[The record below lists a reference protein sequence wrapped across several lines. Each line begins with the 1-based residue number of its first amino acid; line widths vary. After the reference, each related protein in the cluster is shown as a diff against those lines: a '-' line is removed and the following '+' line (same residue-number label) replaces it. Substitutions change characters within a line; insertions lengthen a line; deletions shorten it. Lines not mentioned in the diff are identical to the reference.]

1 MSQNWKNNKME
12 RLCSYI
18 LLIIIT
24 TFIFLGQSFF
34 IQDSI
39 SAKIVEIE
47 PGLEQSSTTNKQ
59 YTNDFEEKREVTNGD
74 YSGIEQL
81 VDVEKDTELKT
92 NTFNVSKTFNETDSN
107 TITNFYDADGN
118 YKGVEYSAGTDNI
131 GNTYEINEDG
141 YSGSIP
147 RVDTTCTDPRT
158 VTSSDGSY
166 KVIKTCTAH
175 YSGLLTKTV
184 TESELIDYY
193 FGKYEGLIFHINT
206 KEQNLGTPVNSEGVN
221 EPVNIVTGNYYASA
235 SDLTI
240 PDLGLALEVNRFYNS
255 LDQESGLIG
264 KSWKFSYESFLEVDS
279 IDNVTITYPDGR
291 KGYFM
296 LDEET
301 GLYIAP
307 QTIFDTLIKKT
318 DTYELTWQSN
328 KATYIYDMDGK
339 LIAIRDRN
347 DNTVTLEY
355 DESNQLSKVIGASGN
370 HLSINIVNGRIH
382 AVTDAIGRT
391 IEYTYV
397 NDELRQVKGIGGGT
411 TTYTYNSHGLTSIT
425 DENGNTFINNEYDP
439 FGRVIR
445 QLDADQNVI
454 TYDYDDVNYINTYTV
469 QATGRSVSYEYN
481 ERLYITKKSFDD
493 DTYEQYGY
501 DEWGNRISVR
511 DRNGNITQYEY
522 DERGNLLLSTSPS
535 PFSYQ
540 NIYEYDAFNNLVS
553 VTRPNGQQTTFG
565 YDNNHNLIKT
575 TKQIDDNNQ
584 AITSYT
590 YDLSGRLETITDA
603 EGNVQT
609 YTYGTSNQPIEAID
623 REQNMVSYVYDEVG
637 RIQTST
643 NVDGTISF
651 EYNDNNKIEKI
662 TDAEGHITRMKYDVR
677 GNLIKTIFPEQYDEN
692 TDDGIGTSYVYDALD
707 NPIQVID
714 PLDNVIAMKYDVD
727 GNKIKD
733 INPNQYNA
741 ATDDG
746 TGISYK
752 YNDKKQI
759 THVTYPSGQ
768 QSSIVYDGVG
778 NIIKTIDANH
788 YDEQSD
794 DGKGMQYFYDE
805 MNRLIEER
813 DPEGNVIKRYVYDE
827 NNFVTKIIDV
837 KGYLSGNDDSFRYGT
852 LYTYNLTGWLLEQ
865 RVPLKQDGDT
875 VLYRIATYEYDKL
888 GRIEKEKKSTEYV
901 TEDSEPTS
909 WHEIQYTYDGNGKV
923 TSVVDSAGAH
933 MEYVYDAFGRTILE
947 KVKMDDQQWGIKG
960 YEYNAAGRLI
970 HTWNEIDAEDVIH
983 GGTESIKSQTT
994 RDYDGNGNLI
1004 KVTSPEGYVTEFIYN
1019 EANRLIEQRQEVQE
1033 DQIDVLST
1041 KAIIDGRKI
1050 VYPEQTYEYKL
1061 KLQPDGEISSYSID
1075 VEYDTRI
1082 LELVEIGSI
1091 EENTSVNSDTLGKIH
1106 FQAENANYTE
1116 ENILGSMVFR
1126 VKENTLGTGY
1136 VTISPTSTYVDGE
1149 GTSYQFTEVIG
1160 QAAEARIPDMNDNS
1174 LVETNDFTFTA
1185 LLDQVQINQPEYE
1198 EKYDINGNRLIDV
1211 PDLDYIK
1218 DWLFADKTNVMQDL
1232 SRTYFAEKQTSSV
1245 YKVDTATVTRTIQY
1259 EYDKAGNLI
1268 KEIDPNGHVTT
1279 YIYDAYNRLI
1289 EVIDR
1294 ENGRTKLEYDEV
1306 GNVTKE
1312 VLPEQYDENLGVTYS
1327 YDSLNRLEMT
1337 TNVLG
1342 NVIQKNIYDVNGNLI
1357 KVIDANGYDS
1367 SDSDDLRYGL
1377 EYTYDI
1383 GNRLLTLT
1391 TPETKNEGITNS
1403 HYTYNALNHVL
1414 TYSDGLNNTTTY
1426 VRDIWGNP
1434 LTVTNAEGYTS
1445 EFKYDLA
1452 GNLLSST
1459 DGNGNTMNYEY
1470 NQFHLLKSI
1479 TDPLGQTVSYVYDL
1493 EGRLRTEVDRNNQ
1506 TIAYVYNRDHQL
1518 VTRSIEGDENREK
1531 FLYNK
1536 DGSILAAINDNGVNE
1551 YRYTANGYL
1560 ASEWRNGQQILTYE
1574 YDQNGNIVGFVEPS
1588 GDWTR
1593 YSYDDHNRIQ
1603 KVFDGEELLATYNY
1617 NKDSTIANTQYST
1630 GIQSDYTYDK
1640 DLNILGLTHK
1650 NTQNEII
1657 SQYVYTYDVNGNL
1670 LSEIENGELTEY
1682 TYDKLN
1688 QLHTVFRN
1696 NELETYTYDA
1706 IGNRIEKIK
1715 GTDTTTYRYDPNN
1728 RLLEQI
1734 LNGTQTTFTY
1744 DPNGNLLKEI
1754 TGEQEKTYT
1763 YDGYNRLI
1771 QTFMPDG
1778 TWMDYDY
1785 NAQGWRHAI
1794 SENGIRSEFTE
1805 HFGQV
1810 ILEQNNVGEVV
1821 NRTLR
1826 GYSILAQQDHK
1837 DNSGYYLQ
1845 NGHGDV
1851 VSIVDGT
1858 GKILNAYEYDAFGNT
1873 TNAIEQVANR
1883 FLYAGEQFDAIT
1895 DQYYLRARYYNPQ
1908 IGRFTQEDTFRGDGL
1923 NLYVYVSNN
1932 PLRYIDPSGY
1942 WKDDITSYLVTSMDF
1957 SSNFIPFANSIPDTY
1972 FEGAANS
1979 VYDSGEGIVY
1989 MFIHPKQTLDGAVYA
2004 ITNPDVIIIEAYE
2017 GSIETISDLPNK
2029 SKEEIE
2035 ELIGYSLA
2043 DLISPAKKVDAVGD
2057 VASIGKK
2064 INDNDSGS
2072 NNDTD
2077 SNIDIDCIMNCFTA
2091 GTKVLTEDGEK
2102 PIEEIQVGDKVL
2114 AKDDVTGEMGYK
2126 EVVGLFQREA
2136 NEIYSLYIEDEIIE
2150 VTAEHPFWL
2159 DGEGWTLVKD
2169 LQVGDYLVSTDG
2181 SIKVIDK
2188 IEIEQRNATVYNFEV
2203 EDYHSYFV
2211 SNLGIWVHN
2220 CSPTWNGSGPAP
2232 GVIGVNANSKSVEAL
2247 KNYYPKNDGVEFVFD
2262 AKTNTF
2268 VVGSPKSGSF
2278 EGSPHQKLA
2287 QTIGADGGE
2296 NTLGGT
2302 FSRGSNGEIITTEN
2316 SGHYGTNWTSEL
2328 RQQYQDVMKSYGI
2341 EVQHEKWVNP

>member
-1 MSQNWKNNKME
+1 MKHFLNRKYVTTKNNHTF
-12 RLCSYI
+12 
-18 LLIIIT
+18 LIIMTLI
-24 TFIFLGQSFF
+24 FIGQLFYTE
-34 IQDSI
+34 DSI
-39 SAKIVEIE
+39 AKVIDIDES
-47 PGLEQSSTTNKQ
+47 LEQSVTETKTSN
-59 YTNDFEEKREVTNGD
+59 NFEEKREVSNGG
-74 YSGIEQL
+74 YSGVLEL
-81 VDVEKDTELKT
+81 VGIDEDRETEYDTTTE
-92 NTFNVSKTFNETDSN
+92 SKTFNKSRSN
-107 TITNFYDADGN
+107 TITNFYDTEGN
-118 YKGVEYSAGTDNI
+118 HTSTHYSAGTSNV
-131 GNTYEINEDG
+131 GSSYTINEDG

-147 RVDTTCTDPRT
+147 RVEPTPCTST
-158 VTSSDGSY
+158 QTITNSDGSY
-166 KVIKTCTAH
+166 KTKKTCTAQ
-175 YSGLLTKTV
+175 YRGTLTKTI
-184 TESELIDYY
+184 TYSYY
-193 FGKYEGLIFHINT
+193 VYYYTGEYKGRSYHDDIIL
-206 KEQNLGTPVNSEGVN
+206 QNLGEPVNSEGVN

-255 LDQESGLIG
+255 LDQESGLLG

-307 QTIFDTLIKKT
+307 QTIFDTLIKNT
-318 DTYELTWQSN
+318 DAYELTWQSN
-328 KATYIYDMDGK
+328 KTTYIYDLEGK

-347 DNTVTLEY
+347 DNIVTLEY
-355 DESNQLSKVIGASGN
+355 DASNQLSKVIGASGN
-370 HLSINIVNGRIH
+370 HLSINIVNERIDS
-382 AVTDAIGRT
+382 VTDAIGRT

-411 TTYTYNSHGLTSIT
+411 TTYTYNPHGLTSIT
-425 DENGNTFINNEYDP
+425 DENGNTFITNEYDP

-445 QLDADQNVI
+445 QLDADQNII
-454 TYDYDDVNYINTYTV
+454 TYEYDDANSINTYTV
-469 QATGRSVSYEYN
+469 QATGRSISYAYN

-493 DTYEQYGY
+493 ETYEQYGY

-511 DRNGNITQYEY
+511 DRNGNSKQYEY
-522 DERGNLLLSTSPS
+522 DQRGNLILSTSPS
-535 PFSYQ
+535 PFSFQ
-540 NIYEYDAFNNLVS
+540 NIYEYDAFDNLVS
-553 VTRPNGQQTTFG
+553 VTRPNGQQTSFD

-575 TKQIDDNNQ
+575 TKQIDETNQ
-584 AITSYT
+584 AITSYI

-623 REQNMVSYVYDEVG
+623 REQNTVSYVYDEVG

-677 GNLIKTIFPEQYDEN
+677 GNLIKTILPEQYDEN
-692 TDDGIGTSYVYDALD
+692 TDDGIGTSFEYDALD

-727 GNKIKD
+727 GNKSKD
-733 INPNQYNA
+733 INPNEYNA
-741 ATDDG
+741 ATGDG
-746 TGISYK
+746 AGISYK

-778 NIIKTIDANH
+778 NIIKMIDANH
-788 YDEQSD
+788 FDEQSD

-813 DPEGNVIKRYVYDE
+813 DPEGNVIKRYVYDK
-827 NNFVTKIIDV
+827 NNFVTKIIDA
-837 KGYLSGNDDSFRYGT
+837 KGYLSGNDDSSRYGT

-865 RVPLKQDGDT
+865 RVPLKQEGDT
-875 VLYRIATYEYDKL
+875 VLYRITTYEYDKL

-933 MEYVYDAFGRTILE
+933 MEFQYDAFGRTVLE
-947 KVKMDDQQWGIKG
+947 RVKMDDQQWGIKG
-960 YEYNAAGRLI
+960 YEYNAVGRLI
-970 HTWNEIDAEDVIH
+970 HIWNEIDAEDVIH
-983 GGTESIKSQTT
+983 GGSEFIKSQTT
-994 RDYDGNGNLI
+994 REYDGNGNLI
-1004 KVTSPEGYVTEFIYN
+1004 KVTSPEGYVTEYIYD
-1019 EANRLIEQRQEVQE
+1019 EANRLVEQRQEVQE

-1075 VEYDTRI
+1075 VAYDTRI
-1082 LELVEIGSI
+1082 LELVEMGSV

-1160 QAAEARIPDMNDNS
+1160 QAAEASIPDMNDNS

-1198 EKYDINGNRLIDV
+1198 EKYDINGNSLIDV

-1245 YKVDTATVTRTIQY
+1245 YKMETATVTRTIQY

-1279 YIYDAYNRLI
+1279 YVYDTYNRLI

-1312 VLPEQYDENLGVTYS
+1312 VLPEQSNSNAGVTYS
-1327 YDSLNRLEMT
+1327 YDSLNRLNMIT
-1337 TNVLG
+1337 DVLG
-1342 NVIQKNIYDVNGNLI
+1342 NVIQKNSYDVNGNLI

-1367 SDSDDLRYGL
+1367 ADSDDLRHGL

-1391 TPETKNEGITNS
+1391 TPETKNAGVTNS
-1403 HYTYNALNHVL
+1403 NYTYNALNHVL
-1414 TYSDGLNNTTTY
+1414 TYSDGLNHTTTY

-1434 LTVTNAEGYTS
+1434 LTVTDAEGHTS
-1445 EFKYDLA
+1445 QFKYDLA
-1452 GNLLSST
+1452 GNLVSST
-1459 DGNGNTMNYEY
+1459 DGNGNTTNYEY
-1470 NQFHLLKSI
+1470 NQFHLLRSI
-1479 TDPLGQTVSYVYDL
+1479 TDPLGQTMNYVYDL
-1493 EGRLRTEVDRNNQ
+1493 GGRLRTEVNRNNQ

-1518 VTRSIEGDENREK
+1518 ISRSIEGDENSLEK

-1536 DGSILAAINDNGVNE
+1536 DGSILAAINDYGVNE

-1574 YDQNGNIVGFVEPS
+1574 YDQNGNIVGFVDAS

-1603 KVFDGEELLATYNY
+1603 NVFDGEELLATYNY
-1617 NKDSTIANTQYST
+1617 NKDSTVANTQYST

-1670 LSEIENGELTEY
+1670 LSETKNGESTDY

-1688 QLHTVFRN
+1688 QLHTVFSN

-1715 GTDTTTYRYDPNN
+1715 GADTTTYGYDPNN
-1728 RLLEQI
+1728 RLLEQV

-1763 YDGYNRLI
+1763 YDGYNQLI
-1771 QTFMPDG
+1771 QSFKPDG

-1810 ILEQNNVGEVV
+1810 ILEQNNVGEIM

-1826 GYSILAQQDHK
+1826 GYNILAQQDQK
-1837 DNSGYYLQ
+1837 DNVGYYLQ

-1851 VSIVDGT
+1851 ISIVDGT
-1858 GKILNAYEYDAFGNT
+1858 GEILNAYEYDAFGNT
-1873 TNAIEQVANR
+1873 TNAIEQVTNR
-1883 FLYAGEQFDAIT
+1883 FLYAGEQFDSIT

-1908 IGRFTQEDTFRGDGL
+1908 IGRFTQEDIFRGDGL

-1932 PLRYIDPSGY
+1932 PLRYIDPTGY
-1942 WKDDITSYLVTSMDF
+1942 WKDDVGKVWNVTVD
-1957 SSNFIPFANSIPDTY
+1957 IIQIPDNFT
-1972 FEGAANS
+1972 EGASDAAW
-1979 VYDSGEGIVY
+1979 DSLEGLVY
-1989 MFIHPKQTLDGAVYA
+1989 MAFHPFETKDNIQYA
-2004 ITNPDVIIIEAYE
+2004 IENPDEVYIGAIESLEDLENQFYE
-2017 GSIETISDLPNK
+2017 NNFDDNAQ
-2029 SKEEIE
+2029 
-2035 ELIGYSLA
+2035 LIGYIAFDFVNPFKKIENVSDAGSL
-2043 DLISPAKKVDAVGD
+2043 AKKVSDD
-2057 VASIGKK
+2057 K
-2064 INDNDSGS
+2064 GS

-2136 NEIYSLYIEDEIIE
+2136 DEIYSLYIENEIIE

-2181 SIKVIDK
+2181 SIKIIDK
-2188 IEIEQRNATVYNFEV
+2188 IEIEQRTTTVYNFDV

-2220 CSPTWNGSGPAP
+2220 CSPEGNGNDQYWKQYTEGLDWSITSKKGETRGEHVEKHGTNNLQKKEHGVFYGNPTDVINNAWNNKGNVTPITEGNVDIYHIPYP
-2232 GVIGVNANSKSVEAL
+2232 NAGHA
-2247 KNYYPKNDGVEFVFD
+2247 
-2262 AKTNTF
+2262 
-2268 VVGSPKSGSF
+2268 
-2278 EGSPHQKLA
+2278 
-2287 QTIGADGGE
+2287 GGYASQGQ
-2296 NTLGGT
+2296 NLDYIT
-2302 FSRGSNGEIITTEN
+2302 IITQKD
-2316 SGHYGTNWTSEL
+2316 TNKIITGFPSVGE
-2328 RQQYQDVMKSYGI
+2328 
-2341 EVQHEKWVNP
+2341 